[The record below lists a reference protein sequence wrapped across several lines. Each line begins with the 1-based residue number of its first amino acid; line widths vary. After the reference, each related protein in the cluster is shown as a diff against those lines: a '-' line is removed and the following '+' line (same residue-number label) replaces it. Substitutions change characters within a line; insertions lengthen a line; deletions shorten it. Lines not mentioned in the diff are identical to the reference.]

1 MKSELLRTTRRYR
14 CIDEDL
20 ADATMSSIRSRFDLL
35 LEGGA
40 QIRGLPD
47 GMIAAG
53 QYLNRFD
60 FEQRGLF
67 GTAAA
72 VLVLSCTP
80 DSNDGL
86 RKLQELVDY
95 LRHREDIEPGLATD
109 PEEAI
114 EISRRIAVER
124 LDTFKAADVVFALSR
139 VPVTVLGRD
148 VHLREL
154 IQRIEAARL
163 SGGGWGTRLDTDVS
177 SFDPLATAH
186 VLRAL
191 AAASVPAKES
201 DVEAL
206 IQHLR
211 TGSGTESPYGRIF
224 ALTVVAAIRLKTQ
237 RAFLKEEHRRLVATL
252 RTQMSSPAEANYEYT
267 VGRRQYY
274 VRIPWQLYLIELTL
288 RLFPSTKFFSFLW
301 QQPLLA
307 AAKLIESPVGFTYPS
322 SGEAQ
327 STRTHGITCEL
338 MRLISVSLATA
349 PRMRAVGTTIN
360 TATQLAYS
368 RVTSV
373 ALWLAAA
380 VIVGYTSV
388 AWALS
393 SQHTA
398 TELAPNFIAAAV
410 LVLLQVV
417 RARIRKQ

>member
-20 ADATMSSIRSRFDLL
+20 AEATMSAIRARFDLL
-35 LEGGA
+35 LESGA
-40 QIRGLPD
+40 QIRGLPH

-53 QYLNRFD
+53 QYLDRFG

-80 DSNDGL
+80 NSDGV
-86 RKLQELVDY
+86 RKLQALVDY
-95 LRHREDIEPGLATD
+95 LRHRETIEPALTTD
-109 PEEAI
+109 PGEAI
-114 EISRRIAVER
+114 EVSRRIAVER
-124 LDTFKAADVVFALSR
+124 LDTFKSADVVFALSR

-148 VHLREL
+148 VHLQEL
-154 IQRIEAARL
+154 IGRIESARL
-163 SGGGWGTRLDTDVS
+163 SGGGWGTRLDNSAS

-191 AAASVPAKES
+191 SAAAIPAKES
-201 DVEAL
+201 DVDAL
-206 IQHLR
+206 VRHLR
-211 TGSGTESPYGRIF
+211 STSGEENPYWRIF
-224 ALTVVAAIRLKTQ
+224 ALTVVATIRLRAH
-237 RAFLKEEHRRLVATL
+237 RAFLKEEHRRLVAAL
-252 RTQMSSPAEANYEYT
+252 RPQMSSPAEANYEYT
-267 VGRRQYY
+267 AGRRQYY

-307 AAKLIESPVGFTYPS
+307 AAKLIESPAGFTYPS
-322 SGEAQ
+322 SGDAQ

-338 MRLISVSLATA
+338 MRLISVSLATV

-360 TATQLAYS
+360 TATQLAHA
-368 RVTSV
+368 RLANVV
-373 ALWLAAA
+373 LWLAAA
-380 VIVGYTSV
+380 VIAGYTSV
-388 AWALS
+388 TWALS

-398 TELAPNFIAAAV
+398 TELAPNFIATAV
-410 LVLLQVV
+410 VILVQVAL
-417 RARIRKQ
+417 ARIRRP